1 MVHHQAN
8 RRLRPYFRTH
18 HAWLRAHRLVL
29 ANLPATAH
37 AFETVA
43 ETHLFIPYT
52 NLDLPIGHWAQDGLL
67 TIFFLTVGLELK
79 QELTTGSL
87 ANPKA
92 AAVPMLCAV
101 GGMIAP
107 PILFL
112 AVTALF
118 SQIGPG
124 EPGTL
129 ILTTTGSS
137 IPFSEMSHGWA
148 VPTATDIAF
157 SLAVLALFAKALPG
171 SIRAFLMTLATVDDL
186 LAIILIAVFFS
197 SINAWYWFIGIA
209 VCAAIWAY
217 LVRLKKVPWIA
228 VGIVGILAWIMM
240 FEAGVHPTLA
250 GVLVGL
256 LTPLVKCTANSRRV
270 PNAMPT
276 SSSHSPHCWP
286 CPSSPCSPPGV
297 HFESMSPLLLASP
310 LVIALIVALVV
321 GKPLGIIT
329 TAWLSTHVAG
339 SRWPRAACA
348 RHDSRCRRCGIG
360 FTVSFLIASLAY
372 KNAELSAEARFG
384 VLVASLIA
392 AAISGV
398 LLSRQSKRFEKT
410 AAAAAADAED
420 DESIDGD
427 GIGQPSH
434 TTEPTTPTEHPGTLA
449 DGTASVE
456 IDFRH

>member
-1 MVHHQAN
+1 M
-8 RRLRPYFRTH
+8 
-18 HAWLRAHRLVL
+18 
-29 ANLPATAH
+29 
-37 AFETVA
+37 
-43 ETHLFIPYT
+43 
-52 NLDLPIGHWAQDGLL
+52 
-67 TIFFLTVGLELK
+67 
-79 QELTTGSL
+79 
-87 ANPKA
+87 
-92 AAVPMLCAV
+92 
-101 GGMIAP
+101 
-107 PILFL
+107 
-112 AVTALF
+112 
-118 SQIGPG
+118 
-124 EPGTL
+124 
-129 ILTTTGSS
+129 
-137 IPFSEMSHGWA
+137 
-148 VPTATDIAF
+148 
-157 SLAVLALFAKALPG
+157 LALFAKALPG

-256 LTPLVKCTANSRRV
+256 LTPSREMHGELSPRAERYANKLQPFSALLAL
-270 PNAMPT
+270 PIFALFAT
-276 SSSHSPHCWP
+276 
-286 CPSSPCSPPGV
+286 GV

-329 TAWLSTHVAG
+329 TAWLSTHVGGLKMAKG
-339 SRWPRAACA
+339 LRVRDMIPAAVA
-348 RHDSRCRRCGIG
+348 CGIG

-434 TTEPTTPTEHPGTLA
+434 TTEPATPTEHPGTLA

>member
-1 MVHHQAN
+1 
-8 RRLRPYFRTH
+8 
-18 HAWLRAHRLVL
+18 
-29 ANLPATAH
+29 
-37 AFETVA
+37 
-43 ETHLFIPYT
+43 
-52 NLDLPIGHWAQDGLL
+52 
-67 TIFFLTVGLELK
+67 
-79 QELTTGSL
+79 
-87 ANPKA
+87 
-92 AAVPMLCAV
+92 MLCAV

-256 LTPLVKCTANSRRV
+256 LTPSREMHGELSPRAERYANKLQPFSALLAL
-270 PNAMPT
+270 PIFALFAT
-276 SSSHSPHCWP
+276 
-286 CPSSPCSPPGV
+286 GV

-329 TAWLSTHVAG
+329 TAWLSTHVGGLKMAKG
-339 SRWPRAACA
+339 LRVRDMIPAAVA
-348 RHDSRCRRCGIG
+348 CGIG

-449 DGTASVE
+449 DGTASVG

>member
-1 MVHHQAN
+1 M
-8 RRLRPYFRTH
+8 
-18 HAWLRAHRLVL
+18 
-29 ANLPATAH
+29 
-37 AFETVA
+37 
-43 ETHLFIPYT
+43 
-52 NLDLPIGHWAQDGLL
+52 G
-67 TIFFLTVGLELK
+67 
-79 QELTTGSL
+79 
-87 ANPKA
+87 
-92 AAVPMLCAV
+92 
-101 GGMIAP
+101 
-107 PILFL
+107 
-112 AVTALF
+112 
-118 SQIGPG
+118 
-124 EPGTL
+124 
-129 ILTTTGSS
+129 
-137 IPFSEMSHGWA
+137 SEMC
-148 VPTATDIAF
+148 
-157 SLAVLALFAKALPG
+157 
-171 SIRAFLMTLATVDDL
+171 IRD
-186 LAIILIAVFFS
+186 
-197 SINAWYWFIGIA
+197 
-209 VCAAIWAY
+209 
-217 LVRLKKVPWIA
+217 R
-228 VGIVGILAWIMM
+228 

-256 LTPLVKCTANSRRV
+256 LTPSREMHGELSPRAERYANKLQPFSALLAL
-270 PNAMPT
+270 PIFALFAT
-276 SSSHSPHCWP
+276 
-286 CPSSPCSPPGV
+286 GV

-329 TAWLSTHVAG
+329 TAWLSTHVGGLKMAKG
-339 SRWPRAACA
+339 LRVRDMIPAAVA
-348 RHDSRCRRCGIG
+348 CGIG